1 LLFRLSNILCRVG
14 DIFHHFKRPPWCRK
28 FPVLSTFSHQLVKL
42 MRNDSL
48 CFVNQKTS
56 SVISYH
62 LQKTLCKSAYWDEIS
77 RQQFGNAPVSRY
89 SVYHKQKKHG
99 WVIEKRYVV
108 RLLDGPAACTWG
120 ILMLLISCT
129 CGCKTNCATKR
140 CSCMSQ
146 GLLWTYGYKCSDL
159 CQNTNRR

>member
-1 LLFRLSNILCRVG
+1 MWKISCAVYFFPSISEINEERLTLFCKSKNIQC
-14 DIFHHFKRPPWCRK
+14 
-28 FPVLSTFSHQLVKL
+28 HQLPP
-42 MRNDSL
+42 
-48 CFVNQKTS
+48 T
-56 SVISYH
+56 
-62 LQKTLCKSAYWDEIS
+62 KTLCKNAYWDEIS

-146 GLLWTYGYKCSDL
+146 GLLWTYGCKCSDL